1 MPARV
6 ICSDLNSPSGTPTWE
21 RTGFPGVSGSH
32 ESFAEAHCCF
42 AQADDLEDE
51 LARER
56 ALGNPQLLQEAEK
69 RGKAAQASCNRKV
82 CAVRWQSWPWRS
94 SVHPNVQELPSYI

>member
-1 MPARV
+1 MPVRV
-6 ICSDLNSPSGTPTWE
+6 ICSGLNSPSGTTTWE
-21 RTGFPGVSGSH
+21 RATWEHTGFSGVSGSH

-56 ALGNPQLLQEAEK
+56 ALGSPQLLQEAEK
-69 RGKAAQASCNRKV
+69 RAKAAQASCNRKV
-82 CAVRWQSWPWRS
+82 CATGRLQWS
-94 SVHPNVQELPSYI
+94 